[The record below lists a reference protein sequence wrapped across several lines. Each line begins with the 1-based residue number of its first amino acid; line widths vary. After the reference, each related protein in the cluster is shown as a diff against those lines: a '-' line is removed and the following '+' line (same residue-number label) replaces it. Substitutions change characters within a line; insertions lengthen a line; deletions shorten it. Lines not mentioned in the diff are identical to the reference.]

1 MYVTS
6 KWATRDNVNIHA
18 SLIIK
23 CADRHRNKIQQ
34 QRAELHKGEGSYAVT
49 HHRPHTPAISAV
61 ITWIEISGP
70 RACVA
75 PISGSTVLTV

>member
-6 KWATRDNVNIHA
+6 MWATRDNVNIHA

-23 CADRHRNKIQQ
+23 CADRHRNKTHQ
-34 QRAELHKGEGSYAVT
+34 QRAVLHKSEDSYAVT
-49 HHRPHTPAISAV
+49 HHMPHAPAISAV
-61 ITWIEISGP
+61 VTWIEISGL

-75 PISGSTVLTV
+75 PISGSTVLTM